1 MVCFRR
7 SWTLQ
12 VNQISDGSSFVRL
25 DLASRRISRAKTRIR
40 SNDWRGLFVTMDKEH
55 PYASYG
61 AKPLQDCLLF
71 GAGVTCNASD

>member
-25 DLASRRISRAKTRIR
+25 DLASRRISQAKTRIR
-40 SNDWRGLFVTMDKEH
+40 SNDWRGLFVTMDREH
-55 PYASYG
+55 PRASYR
-61 AKPLQDCLLF
+61 AKPL
-71 GAGVTCNASD
+71 